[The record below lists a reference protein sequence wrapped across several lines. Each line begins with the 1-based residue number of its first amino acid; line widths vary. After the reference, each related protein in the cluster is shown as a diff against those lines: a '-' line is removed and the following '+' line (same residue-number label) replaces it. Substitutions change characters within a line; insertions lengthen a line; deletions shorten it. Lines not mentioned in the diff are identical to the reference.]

1 MNVLLIA
8 SVPDPRHDPAWSATA
23 DVTLIKEAVRGLAVA
38 AKITGRTL
46 VVPDHLAIVTL
57 IAAIIPPAQLIVIHR
72 NAFPTLDSV
81 SLVILIGGC
90 HDELVQA
97 RRAMDKDIGVY
108 PVASTGAAAL
118 ALWKELERDRILD
131 GDVTGQLRHDLVYA
145 PLFERLL
152 SS

>member
-8 SVPDPRHDPAWSATA
+8 SIPDPRHDPAWSVTA

-38 AKITGRTL
+38 AKTTGRTL
-46 VVPDHLAIVTL
+46 VVPDHRAMVTL

-72 NAFPTLDSV
+72 DAFPVLRNV
-81 SLVILIGGC
+81 SLAILIRGC
-90 HDELVQA
+90 ADELARA
-97 RRAMDKDIGVY
+97 RRIMDEEVGVY